1 MNAYLAAKKPDEVNL
16 FPPDM
21 DRKMLPFCLRSL
33 ILNTL
38 NFSFDPFLFTFV
50 VILRLSNFF

>member
-21 DRKMLPFCLRSL
+21 NRNMLPFCLRSL
-33 ILNTL
+33 IFNTL
-38 NFSFDPFLFTFV
+38 HFSFDPFLLTFV
-50 VILRLSNFF
+50 VILRPSNFF